1 MRQLLIAVLS
11 WAAVPSVV
19 LALTLPSAQGYVS
32 DFAELL
38 SEADKTALEEQLRVF
53 AEQTSTEI
61 SVVTIVSL
69 EGETIEYY
77 AGKLFE
83 AWKIGQQRID
93 NGVLLLVAPNER
105 EVRIEVGYG
114 LEGALPDA
122 LAHRIIQDDILP
134 VFRAGDYT
142 AGMQRGV
149 AAIISA
155 TKGEYTASSEAS
167 SSTADA
173 VEGWFFVIIFGL
185 QFGLAIMARTKS
197 WWLGGIFGALIAL
210 VIALIVQS
218 IISFVAVS

>member
-11 WAAVPSVV
+11 WAVAPSVV
-19 LALTLPSAQGYVS
+19 LALPLPAAQGYVS

-38 SEADKTALEEQLRVF
+38 NEADRVALEEQLRVF

-61 SVVTIVSL
+61 SVVTVVSL

-83 AWKIGQQRID
+83 AWQVGQQKID
-93 NGVLLLVAPNER
+93 NGVLLLVAPKER

-134 VFRAGDYT
+134 AFRAGDYT
-142 AGMQRGV
+142 TGIQRGV
-149 AAIISA
+149 TAIISA

-167 SSTADA
+167 PSTAEA
-173 VEGWFFVIIFGL
+173 IEGWFFCYYFW
-185 QFGLAIMARTKS
+185 F
-197 WWLGGIFGALIAL
+197 
-210 VIALIVQS
+210 
-218 IISFVAVS
+218 AVWIGNYGPD